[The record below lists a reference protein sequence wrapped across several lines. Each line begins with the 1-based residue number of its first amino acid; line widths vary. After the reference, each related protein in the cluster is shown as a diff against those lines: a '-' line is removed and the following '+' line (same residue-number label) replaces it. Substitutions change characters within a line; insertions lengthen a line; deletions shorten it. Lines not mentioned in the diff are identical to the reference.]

1 LTHAHRQLL
10 ANAAI
15 AASRDASYPCVG
27 ARGQAWAA
35 TIFAT
40 QLDGTGQNG
49 LVRGRNSERVL
60 GPKILTKWHA
70 IELGGIAEAEFADR
84 CVTTPPRGL
93 SVVLIWG

>member
-1 LTHAHRQLL
+1 MKKKDRRDHIVAEALED
-10 ANAAI
+10 
-15 AASRDASYPCVG
+15 SRHGSGTAL
-27 ARGQAWAA
+27 A

-40 QLDGTGQNG
+40 QLGGMGQNG
-49 LVRGRNSERVL
+49 LVRRRNSERVL
-60 GPKILTKWHA
+60 GPKILTEWHA